1 MIFQA
6 EGRTRTKKQ
15 QADIAIQMALQGQW
29 ERAVDLN
36 RSILESFPADVDACN
51 RLGKAMTELGR
62 YADARN
68 SYMKA
73 IEIDPLNLIARKN
86 LSRLST
92 LGKSAPK
99 KKGKKA
105 KAASQKLSPE
115 MFIEERGK
123 TTITELAR
131 PDMEVANQLTA
142 GDLVKLARD
151 KKGNV
156 FVKTIAGDRFG
167 DFEPRLGQRLVKL
180 LDGGNEYVA
189 AISSLHEDGVKLFI
203 RETLQSA
210 SQVGKLSFPLTVTES
225 VRPYV
230 KGRIV
235 RGDDDDSSALDDLDE
250 ADDLVTGRDD
260 DSNGSGEGTLKARAR
275 GKLPGADG
283 DDENDG

>member
-6 EGRTRTKKQ
+6 EDRTRTKKQ

-29 ERAVDLN
+29 EQAVDLN

-51 RLGKAMTELGR
+51 RLGKALTELGR
-62 YADARN
+62 YADARD

-99 KKGKKA
+99 KKSK

-142 GDLVKLARD
+142 ADLVKLVRD

-156 FVKTIAGDRFG
+156 FVETMAGQRFG
-167 DFEPRLGQRLVKL
+167 DVESRLGQRLVKL
-180 LDGGNEYVA
+180 MDGGNQYVA
-189 AISSLHEDGVKLFI
+189 AISSLHEDGVKLLI

-210 SQVGKLSFPLTVTES
+210 SQVGKLSFPATVTES
-225 VRPYV
+225 VRPYI
-230 KGRIV
+230 KGRLA
-235 RGDDDDSSALDDLDE
+235 RGDEDDSSALDDSDE
-250 ADDLVTGRDD
+250 ADDLVAGSDD
-260 DSNGSGEGTLKARAR
+260 DSDDSDEGTLKARAR
-275 GKLPGADG
+275 GRLPGADG

>member
-1 MIFQA
+1 LIFQA
-6 EGRTRTKKQ
+6 EDRTRTKKQ
-15 QADIAIQMALQGQW
+15 QADAAIQMALQGQW
-29 ERAVDLN
+29 EQAVDLN

-62 YADARN
+62 YADARD

-73 IEIDPLNLIARKN
+73 IKIDPLNLIARKN

-99 KKGKKA
+99 KKSK

-156 FVKTIAGDRFG
+156 FVKTMAGERLG
-167 DFEPRLGQRLVKL
+167 DVESRLGQRLVKL
-180 LDGGNEYVA
+180 MDGGNEYVA
-189 AISSLHEDGVKLFI
+189 AISSLHEDGVKLLI
-203 RETLQSA
+203 RETLQGA
-210 SQVGKLSFPLTVTES
+210 SQVGKLSFPATVTES

-230 KGRIV
+230 KNRLV
-235 RGDDDDSSALDDLDE
+235 RSDEDDSSALDDPDE
-250 ADDLVTGRDD
+250 AGDVVAGSDD
-260 DSNGSGEGTLKARAR
+260 DSDGTGEGTLKARAR
-275 GKLPGADG
+275 GRLPGADG
-283 DDENDG
+283 DDENDD